1 MGEYFRNMTT
11 NKLEMY
17 IGKEEYGK
25 LDPAIKDKIKRHFLF
40 SRKKGAWISKAK
52 FPNLYT
58 VEEIAKEIGL
68 DNKGKVGERLTFEES
83 QNVKAD
89 RASNRAVF
97 YEDKAEKARDN
108 AEKMQKP
115 FMDMDYAAATQPIHN
130 TSGGRSFAS
139 YKNRI
144 IMAYDRGMEEF
155 RKSEYYAKCAD
166 KARNTAK
173 QATTCSKGF
182 CQRRIEDAERAIR
195 AEKRNL
201 EIYEERLEGLRNHGE
216 APVDYLGIEP
226 VTEETVLKWI
236 DTATEIIQ
244 TNIEKIAYYDK
255 MIEDAGGL
263 KFSKENINIG
273 DVVCIEGWQ
282 NPVTVVNKGTKT
294 ITYTTDPD
302 RHFKLRANYAE
313 IIRVVKTA

>member
-1 MGEYFRNMTT
+1 MGEFFRNMTT

-25 LDPAIKDKIKRHFLF
+25 LDPVLKDKIKRHCLF

-52 FPNLYT
+52 FPNLHL

-68 DNKGKVGERLTFEES
+68 DNRGKVGERLTFEES

-182 CQRRIEDAERAIR
+182 CQRRIEDAERVIR
-195 AEKRNL
+195 AQKKNL
-201 EIYEERLEGLRNHGE
+201 KYYAERLEKIRNGE
-216 APVDYLGIEP
+216 EKPMYGEP

-273 DVVCIEGWQ
+273 DVVRIEGWQ